1 MPSEA
6 RLRSKGFK
14 VFGINFTFI
23 ASLGSVST
31 RKHTSFLLP
40 LWILSLPLVTTGST
54 RHCSACSSLFLQLT
68 HIPLTCTSTN
78 TFSHL
83 KLLPY
88 SEPPFPSLSC
98 TILNPSSA
106 ASNIE
111 VDGSAREGSRMVVKG
126 KQEYDYVVRLSGR
139 RRACLEPI
147 IVLVVSADAL
157 PTLQWFRT
165 RKPHPRRK
173 VGC

>member
-1 MPSEA
+1 M
-6 RLRSKGFK
+6 
-14 VFGINFTFI
+14 
-23 ASLGSVST
+23 ST
-31 RKHTSFLLP
+31 ALHALP
-40 LWILSLPLVTTGST
+40 LFLKFI
-54 RHCSACSSLFLQLT
+54 RNLF
-68 HIPLTCTSTN
+68 TCTR

-83 KLLPY
+83 MLLPY

-126 KQEYDYVVRLSGR
+126 KQEYDYVVRLSGG
-139 RRACLEPI
+139 RRACPEPI